1 MAEDK
6 LNPLQRVLRILAEII
21 VAIYV
26 IADSIVF
33 ALFRPAVRWLSRL
46 RVVQRLERG
55 IQALP
60 PYVILVVMVVP
71 FIIAELAKVFA
82 VYWMAEGHFRTG
94 MTIFVLA
101 YIVSIFV
108 CERILHAGKA
118 QLLTIPWFAWIYN
131 WIMGLRDAMLA
142 WFKQT
147 AIWRSV
153 VALKEKVRPA
163 MRRGA
168 DKLRSMFGFEPKAP
182 DSEGRLADPRMT
194 PTPEHR

>member
-1 MAEDK
+1 MTSEHR
-6 LNPLQRVLRILAEII
+6 LNPFQRLLRLLAEIV

-26 IADSIVF
+26 VADAVVF
-33 ALFRPAVRWLSRL
+33 ALLRPVYRWLSSL
-46 RVVQRLERG
+46 RIVQRLEHA

-94 MTIFVLA
+94 MTIFIGA
-101 YIVSIFV
+101 YVVSIFV

-131 WIMGLRDAMLA
+131 WIMALRDAVLG
-142 WFKQT
+142 WFKRT
-147 AIWRSV
+147 AIWRMA
-153 VALKEKVRPA
+153 VAVKNRARDAVR
-163 MRRGA
+163 RTVT
-168 DKLRSMFGFEPKAP
+168 KLRALFGYERETP
-182 DSEGRLADPRMT
+182 RLT
-194 PTPEHR
+194 PTTERR